1 MGDSIDENDGLFWE
15 TSVGFLKTLALQL
28 FPKYS
33 QSYANLIVKS
43 RQVVL
48 VFCIW
53 MELVEFYK
61 SFFE

>member
-1 MGDSIDENDGLFWE
+1 MGDSIDVNVGLFWE
-15 TSVGFLKTLALQL
+15 TSVGFLKNLALQL

-53 MELVEFYK
+53 M
-61 SFFE
+61 